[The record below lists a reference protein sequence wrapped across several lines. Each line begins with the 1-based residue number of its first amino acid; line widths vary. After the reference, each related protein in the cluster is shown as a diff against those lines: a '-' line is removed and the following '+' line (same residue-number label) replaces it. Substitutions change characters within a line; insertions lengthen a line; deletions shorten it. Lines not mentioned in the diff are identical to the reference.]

1 MRKILLTFAVVGAM
15 VGCSD
20 DDAFFG
26 EGGGVGTEPQRPVRT
41 FTCTAGVEGAPTRTT
56 LEGRNV
62 LWDAGD
68 EFRIKKQG
76 EDYVLDATVSQTASG
91 LGVKVT
97 QTSGKAY
104 VRYDYIKVE
113 VNGVDVT
120 NAVTSTAI
128 STSNSYKLGVFTY
141 GGNYSYQPA
150 GTSIDAEINTKG
162 AIPLVQSSGSSKFS
176 ATNKAH
182 IILKNVEYRI
192 SGESTWTKVTSAS
205 QLVNGFNDK
214 HQVTHTLTQEGFDLR
229 MTLNDEPGKTIG
241 VFTGST
247 TSLADIDASTMAVFP
262 YSALT
267 AYANDNLSIALP
279 EVQHYAENSFDH
291 QANVMA
297 GHVGVKTDG
306 GEKCDAAFK
315 NMCGLL
321 QLSLTGDNVYPATI
335 TLTDRGGAMLWGN
348 ATVPVASYASGI
360 STSQLAGGTSTLTL
374 DCSGAVLTDE
384 PTLFTF
390 VVPAGAFASGF
401 DVTVTTDDFRSQTFG
416 TSRDNTVGR
425 NDIVQMPT
433 VAINNLSIGT
443 INIENPA
450 VQEYM
455 KLNGT
460 GRGYGQGFAMQS
472 DNISF
477 SNFGS
482 TYNSILTQAL
492 CMNQD
497 RPTGLD
503 LTWKGAADATYTV
516 TLTDKTKG
524 SDVYTDRSVTG
535 NAYTITNL
543 VPGHAYAY
551 VVKSG
556 GATVRSGEFNTT
568 GQVRMVT
575 IDDTWNCRDLG
586 GWTGL
591 DGHKVKYEWLFRTGS
606 LCGTWT
612 GGTAD
617 GTSVA
622 VPSNYVFS
630 EKGKQQVRDLGILSE
645 LDLRGKTGDG
655 QAWSKESG
663 LHSRSI
669 LETHLPIAPADY
681 KQIMTDQGLQQP
693 LVLNN
698 AITSSVVQDM
708 AWIIDQVVNKNHPV
722 VFHCKSGAD
731 RTGAVSMIVLSL
743 LGVDIADVMHDYE
756 LTTMSREKL
765 MVDGTSA
772 FQTRR
777 ADKTTYNFFAQG
789 FTTLTTG
796 ANTQEKAYYYL
807 NQYFK
812 ESGVAI
818 SSSDLD
824 AFIKKMLGL
833 DSYTH
838 PSFAEETGNTLESI
852 YNTQN

>member
-1 MRKILLTFAVVGAM
+1 MAALA
-15 VGCSD
+15 GCSD
-20 DDAFFG
+20 DEAFFG
-26 EGGGVGTEPQRPVRT
+26 EGDGMGTMPERPVRT
-41 FTCTAGVEGAPTRTT
+41 FTCTAGMEGAPTRTT

-68 EFRIKKQG
+68 EFCIKKQG
-76 EDYVLDATVSQTASG
+76 EDYVLDATVSQTSSG

-104 VRYDYIKVE
+104 VKYDYIKVE

-128 STSNSYKLGVFTY
+128 STNNSYKLGVYTS
-141 GGNYSYQPA
+141 GGKYSYQPA
-150 GTSIDAEINTKG
+150 GTSIDAEINTTG
-162 AIPLVQSSGSSKFS
+162 AIPLVQTSSSSNIS

-182 IILKNVEYRI
+182 VILKNLEYRI

-205 QLVNGFNDK
+205 QFVNGFNSK
-214 HQVTHTLTQEGFDLR
+214 NQVNYTLAQEGLDLR
-229 MTLNDEPGKTIG
+229 MALNDEPGKTIG

-247 TSLADIDASTMAVFP
+247 QSLSDIDASTMAVFP
-262 YSALT
+262 YAALKG
-267 AYANDNLSIALP
+267 YANDNLSIALP

-291 QANVMA
+291 QANIMA
-297 GHVGVKTDG
+297 GHVTVKNDG
-306 GEKCDAAFK
+306 GEMCDAAFK

-433 VAINNLSIGT
+433 VAINNLSVAT
-443 INIENPA
+443 INIENAA

-460 GRGYGQGFAMQS
+460 GRGYAQGFAMQS
-472 DNISF
+472 ENISF
-477 SNFGS
+477 SSFGS
-482 TYNSILTQAL
+482 TYASILTKDL
-492 CMNQD
+492 CMDQD
-497 RPTGLD
+497 RPVGLD
-503 LTWKGAADATYTV
+503 LTWKGSADATYTV

-524 SDVYTDRSVTG
+524 SDVYADRSVTG
-535 NAYTITNL
+535 NTYSITNL

-551 VVKSG
+551 VIKSG

-591 DGHKVKYEWLFRTGS
+591 DGHKVKYEWIYRTGS
-606 LCGTWT
+606 LNGTWKT
-612 GGTAD
+612 GVTAD
-617 GTSVA
+617 INSVA
-622 VPSNYVFS
+622 EPSNYTFS
-630 EKGKQQVRDLGILSE
+630 ANGLQQVRDLGILSE

-655 QAWSKESG
+655 QAWSQESG
-663 LHSRSI
+663 LHSRS
-669 LETHLPIAPADY
+669 LQVTHLPIAAADY
-681 KQIMTDQGLQQP
+681 KQIMTDQGLQKP
-693 LVLNN
+693 LELNN
-698 AITSSVVQDM
+698 PITYSVVQDV

-731 RTGAVSMIVLSL
+731 RTGAVGMMVLTL
-743 LGVDIADVMHDYE
+743 LGVDLADVMHDYE

-777 ADKTTYNFFAQG
+777 ADKTSYAFFANG
-789 FTTLTTG
+789 FTTLTNG
-796 ANTQEKAYYYL
+796 ANAQEKAYYYL

-818 SSSDLD
+818 SASDLD
-824 AFIKKMLGL
+824 AFIQKMLGL
-833 DSYTH
+833 SSYTH
-838 PSFAEETGNTLESI
+838 PSFAEETGNSLESI
-852 YNTQN
+852 YNK